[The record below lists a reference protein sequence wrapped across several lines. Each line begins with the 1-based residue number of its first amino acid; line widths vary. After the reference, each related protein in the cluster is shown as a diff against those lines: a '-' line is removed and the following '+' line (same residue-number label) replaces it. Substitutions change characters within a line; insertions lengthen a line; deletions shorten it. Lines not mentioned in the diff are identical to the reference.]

1 MTPKAVGVVHVQ
13 QGVVLAGQGGEGGQV
28 GRVAGHRVD
37 PVHAQHPGRRGR
49 PPQQPLGVAD
59 VARAEPVHGG
69 PAGPGDHGRVVDG
82 LVGAGVDQQRPLA
95 SQGLQDPLSMW
106 VRVGRQRASSTPSSS
121 TSSAS
126 TCSYRA
132 GLAIPRAQLGM
143 AAPAGQVL
151 GDAGQDLGVEVEAE
165 VVAGGEVGQP
175 LAADPDHA
183 PVDLVQHRVG
193 HGVLGDEPGHLG
205 GLPRHGVTGV
215 RGPGTSRLD
224 WLKRNRAD
232 EPVANRLQSAG

>member
-1 MTPKAVGVVHVQ
+1 MTPKPWASSTY
-13 QGVVLAGQGGEGGQV
+13 
-28 GRVAGHRVD
+28 
-37 PVHAQHPGRRGR
+37 RRASCSR
-49 PPQQPLGVAD
+49 
-59 VARAEPVHGG
+59 ARAAKAGRSGGLPVIELTPSMHSTRGAA
-69 PAGPGDHGRVVDG
+69 AGPRSSRWAWRTSPERNRCTVAPRARAITAASWMVWWARVSTSSVPSP
-82 LVGAGVDQQRPLA
+82 ARA
-95 SQGLQDPLSMW
+95 CRTPLSMW

-205 GLPRHGVTGV
+205 CAA
-215 RGPGTSRLD
+215 TSR
-224 WLKRNRAD
+224 RGHRPGGSSGPSA
-232 EPVANRLQSAG
+232 PSGSAGGRA

>member
-1 MTPKAVGVVHVQ
+1 MHSTRGAA
-13 QGVVLAGQGGEGGQV
+13 AGPRRSRSAWRTSPE
-28 GRVAGHRVD
+28 RNRCTVAPR
-37 PVHAQHPGRRGR
+37 
-49 PPQQPLGVAD
+49 
-59 VARAEPVHGG
+59 ARAITAASWMVWWARVSTSSVPS
-69 PAGPGDHGRVVDG
+69 PARAGRT
-82 LVGAGVDQQRPLA
+82 PLW
-95 SQGLQDPLSMW
+95 MW
-106 VRVGRQRASSTPSSS
+106 VRVGRQRASSSPAARRARPRPARTGPGWR
-121 TSSAS
+121 SAGP
-126 TCSYRA
+126 A
-132 GLAIPRAQLGM
+132 GM